1 MSSTTIHVLGYIPNT
16 YYNWKN
22 KTKQF
27 LRTNSIFGP
36 TSSWKNPNFPLGKVT
51 WGEIKA
57 LRDVPSR
64 FDEVCQASGWP
75 ILINVEFGLSAL
87 LALGTKPWQWVF
99 PFKHGFQLY
108 APLSAI
114 SHAVHHFH
122 KPILMTA
129 PWVKPRGVWTL
140 CDQFHPVLWGSRSN
154 RRWNSR
160 VLRRVKQKLPRK
172 WSFLEQKSI

>member
-1 MSSTTIHVLGYIPNT
+1 MVCLGL
-16 YYNWKN
+16 
-22 KTKQF
+22 QVAE
-27 LRTNSIFGP
+27 
-36 TSSWKNPNFPLGKVT
+36 NPRFPQGNEVT

-87 LALGTKPWQWVF
+87 LVLRKKLWQWVF
-99 PFKHGFQLY
+99 PFKHEFQLY

-129 PWVKPRGVWTL
+129 PWVNLGVFGHYVTDFIQSYEDCTKIDTKIAKASVGWTGNF
-140 CDQFHPVLWGSRSN
+140 CHFGGKRS
-154 RRWNSR
+154 
-160 VLRRVKQKLPRK
+160 
-172 WSFLEQKSI
+172 FIA

>member
-1 MSSTTIHVLGYIPNT
+1 MSKKKKEPFFKGQA
-16 YYNWKN
+16 K
-22 KTKQF
+22 
-27 LRTNSIFGP
+27 
-36 TSSWKNPNFPLGKVT
+36 SSGLQVVENAHFPQGNEVT

-87 LALGTKPWQWVF
+87 LVLREKPWQWVF
-99 PFKHGFQLY
+99 PFKHEFQLY

-129 PWVKPRGVWTL
+129 PWVNLGVFGHCVTNFIQSYEDCTKIDTL
-140 CDQFHPVLWGSRSN
+140 IAEAGVGWIRSFCNFPV
-154 RRWNSR
+154 
-160 VLRRVKQKLPRK
+160 K
-172 WSFLEQKSI
+172 WSFLYYKAIE